1 MSPQAASRLSFREKV
16 MQGKNRIGT
25 GIEYLDRILGG
36 LFIGDNVV
44 WHDDAGSLASVFCL
58 NFIRASAAQGRPIIY
73 VSFDRSPRNLL
84 DKLGDLAEDR
94 LLTILDCFTFGKGEG
109 SDIFLKFYED
119 SQPDTGCRIV
129 RMEDPKDIHSFT
141 KAFYDLHATMKQD
154 VRFVFES
161 ITGMQELWGGED
173 KMASFYA
180 HSCPRLYE
188 LNTIAYWIL
197 EKGAHSPR
205 LKAQINQIAQVVIDL
220 SVKRGSTYLSIVKAE
235 KRELDTFNRPFSYWS
250 KGLIVTFEDE
260 GKGSPRGNLGARL
273 KELRIKRS
281 FSQTE
286 LARLVGV
293 TPSTISQIEGN
304 LIYPSLPALLK
315 MAEILSVEV
324 SSFFQETG
332 AKKNRFIFPA
342 KDASRI
348 KFNNMPERAVTGR
361 LLIPVDLEAGAEPY
375 LIEIAPD
382 TTLQSHFFMHK
393 GDEMG
398 YVISGSI
405 KVTLGNAT
413 YVANKGDLIYLS
425 AEMPSSWIN
434 EGAVTARLLWIK
446 IR

>member
-1 MSPQAASRLSFREKV
+1 
-16 MQGKNRIGT
+16 MQVKTRIGT
-25 GIEYLDRILGG
+25 GIGYLDRILGG
-36 LFIGDNVV
+36 LSIGDNVV

-58 NFIRASAAQGRPIIY
+58 NFIKASAAQGRPIIY

-84 DKLGDLAEDR
+84 DKLGDLAQDH
-94 LLTILDCFTFGKGEG
+94 LLTILDCFTFGKGAG
-109 SDIFLKFYED
+109 SDVFLKFYDD
-119 SQPDTGCRIV
+119 SQSNSGCRIV

-141 KAFYDLHATMKQD
+141 KAFYDLHATMKGD

-197 EKGAHSPR
+197 EKGAHSAR

-220 SVKRGSTYLSIVKAE
+220 SVKRGSTYLSIIKAE
-235 KRELDTFNRPFSYWS
+235 KRELETINRPFSYWS
-250 KGLIVTFEDE
+250 KGLSVAFEDE
-260 GKGSPRGNLGARL
+260 GKGSPRGDLGARL
-273 KELRIKRS
+273 RELRIKRG

-324 SSFFQETG
+324 SSFFQEIG
-332 AKKNRFIFPA
+332 AKRNRIIFPA
-342 KDASRI
+342 KDAFEI
-348 KFNNMPERAVTGR
+348 KFNNIPEKAVTGR
-361 LLIPVDLEAGAEPY
+361 LLIPVDLEARAEPY
-375 LIEIAPD
+375 LIEIAPN

-393 GDEMG
+393 GDEIG
-398 YVISGSI
+398 YLISGNI
-405 KVTLGNAT
+405 KITIGNTSYA
-413 YVANKGDLIYLS
+413 VNQGDLIYLS
-425 AEMPSSWIN
+425 AEMPSDWAN
-434 EGAVTARLLWIK
+434 EGSTTARLLWIK